1 MSFRDWLNDRVG
13 NDGIAGHE
21 FVASNDSES
30 AYLPMTTLLRWYLYD
45 LEVERAEE
53 FAQKYL
59 DIPPIS
65 QEGEEMEK
73 SDSKERM
80 ERVRE
85 FESIAQAVAEI
96 NGYIISMIHEEG
108 FEEAI
113 RENHPEISPED
124 LEQIKLAREESAAFL
139 DQVGY
144 AACLFMLSIG
154 FNLGLIQ
161 PGPSEATRNFPHD

>member
-1 MSFRDWLNDRVG
+1 MSFRDWLNDRRS
-13 NDGIAGHE
+13 NDGEQGHE
-21 FVASNDSES
+21 FIAKNETDA
-30 AYLPMTTLLRWYLYD
+30 AYLPMSTLLRWYLYD

-65 QEGEEMEK
+65 QEGMDMERK
-73 SDSKERM
+73 DSEERM
-80 ERVRE
+80 ARVKE
-85 FESIAQAVAEI
+85 YESIAQAVAEI

-113 RENHPEISPED
+113 KENHPELSELD
-124 LEQIKLAREESAAFL
+124 LEQIRAAREESAAFL
-139 DQVGY
+139 DQVGF

-161 PGPSEATRNFPHD
+161 PGPSEAIRNFPHE